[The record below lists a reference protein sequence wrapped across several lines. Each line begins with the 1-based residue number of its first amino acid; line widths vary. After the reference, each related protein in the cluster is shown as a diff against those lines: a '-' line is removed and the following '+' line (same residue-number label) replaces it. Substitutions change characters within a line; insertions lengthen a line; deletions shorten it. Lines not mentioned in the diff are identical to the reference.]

1 MRFTVFV
8 GIDQTGAANKSGKP
22 KPLPAAIVT
31 PVGRQL
37 LLSVSSLKG
46 LTKDSIDTFVEKENL
61 ELTRSG
67 ELAIIVDCV
76 LGLPEEVF
84 PKGETLFDLF
94 HQAHSYKFEGR
105 SQGREVAYEFFK
117 KFLEGQEEGSALP
130 RRRCEE
136 LAKANSVFNL
146 RPYQK
151 NVGCGTFRI
160 WKELGSKNKWF
171 HLWPTE
177 RLSLVFP
184 TIFEGYP
191 SLIWKTI
198 FGLKSRKPKELIE
211 AAEKK
216 LGIEIAVS
224 ESTRTLI
231 EKNPN
236 YADAAAL
243 ALGAFYLQEAETL
256 TSTSDI
262 PDRMKEGWIVGLK
275 P

>member
-8 GIDQTGAANKSGKP
+8 GIDQAGAANKSGKP

-31 PVGRQL
+31 PAGRQL

-46 LTKDSIDTFVEKENL
+46 LTKESIDSFVENENL

-84 PKGETLFDLF
+84 PKGDTLFDLF
-94 HQAHSYKFEGR
+94 HQANVYKHEGR
-105 SQGREVAYEFFK
+105 AHGREVAYEFFK
-117 KFLEGQEEGSALP
+117 QFLDGREENDHP
-130 RRRCEE
+130 RRQCEH
-136 LAKANSVFNL
+136 LAKANSVFAL

-191 SLIWKTI
+191 SLIWKKI
-198 FGLKSRKPKELIE
+198 FGMKSRKPKELIE

-243 ALGAFYLQEAETL
+243 ALGAYYLQECDDL

-262 PDRMKEGWIVGLK
+262 PDKAKEGWIVGLK

>member
-46 LTKDSIDTFVEKENL
+46 LTKDSIDSFIEKENL

-67 ELAIIVDCV
+67 ELAIVVDCV

-94 HQAHSYKFEGR
+94 RQANSYKFDGR
-105 SQGREVAYEFFK
+105 GHGREVAFEFFK
-117 KFLEGQEEGSALP
+117 QFLEGREDDSLP
-130 RRRCEE
+130 KRQCEQ
-136 LAKANSVFNL
+136 LAKANSVFLL
-146 RPYQK
+146 RPFQK
-151 NVGCGTFRI
+151 NIGCGTFRI

-184 TIFEGYP
+184 TLFEGYP
-191 SLIWKTI
+191 SLIWKTVL
-198 FGLKSRKPKELIE
+198 GLKSRKPKELIE

-224 ESTRTLI
+224 ESTRSLI

-236 YADAAAL
+236 YADAAVL
-243 ALGAFYLQEAETL
+243 ALGAYYLQECETL
-256 TSTSDI
+256 TDATDI
-262 PDRMKEGWIVGLK
+262 PDKAKEGWIVGLK